1 MWIVYACVH
10 CKCLIKQTKD
20 ASCLICACQNESNL
34 NISLLFDDE
43 TRLYFLCYRVWEH
56 NNFYLLQWFRWL
68 SLDVRIKL
76 QDLGWCQNIHMV
88 QFHKTFVQD
97 RHTSSKLLWP
107 VVVSMNINTLI
118 SFATSNR
125 NYLQIKFCK
134 IEHKNCKTKKHYDNF
149 FYQHLLHLE
158 FTHQMVHSILYLFSC
173 CHFIKYRKTNNSR
186 KCTNYK
192 FTKKFIVGF
201 VIDDR
206 A

>member
-1 MWIVYACVH
+1 MWIIYACVH

-107 VVVSMNINTLI
+107 VVVSMNINALI
-118 SFATSNR
+118 SFAKSNR
-125 NYLQIKFCK
+125 YYLEIKLWK
-134 IEHKNCKTKKHYDNF
+134 IHYKLLNQKAYFIFRLRQF
-149 FYQHLLHLE
+149 FY
-158 FTHQMVHSILYLFSC
+158 
-173 CHFIKYRKTNNSR
+173 
-186 KCTNYK
+186 
-192 FTKKFIVGF
+192 
-201 VIDDR
+201 
-206 A
+206 

>member
-118 SFATSNR
+118 SFATPNR
-125 NYLQIKFCK
+125 NYLEIKLCK
-134 IEHKNCKTKKHYDNF
+134 IQHKSV
-149 FYQHLLHLE
+149 Q
-158 FTHQMVHSILYLFSC
+158 
-173 CHFIKYRKTNNSR
+173 
-186 KCTNYK
+186 
-192 FTKKFIVGF
+192 
-201 VIDDR
+201 
-206 A
+206 